1 MRKMLKEQKVTDKRE
16 RKAAQKSMKA
26 LKKMQVKGLSDS
38 TNTAD
43 STADGRSTPKLYAAE
58 ELGADATPMRVKHNP
73 LRRPSLMDENVDG
86 TNEGPLSPA
95 APKGVAARNGG
106 KWKSKSAWCTVQGEG
121 CRLQCIHRAVQGGAA
136 ALFARRLHAC
146 TRRENAPTPRETG
159 RCDSSTARD

>member
-121 CRLQCIHRAVQGGAA
+121 CRLQAAVYPPRSSGWGSGIVCAASACLHQARECANPERDGAV
-136 ALFARRLHAC
+136 
-146 TRRENAPTPRETG
+146 
-159 RCDSSTARD
+159 